1 MKAADLSR
9 ATALVDEGDRLR
21 RLARKLAAEPLRL
34 TVGMGGDATEIAL
47 SQSYRERMKADVSRS
62 VDHRLAEIGAELA
75 AMGIE
80 P

>member
-21 RLARKLAAEPLRL
+21 RLVQRLAAGPLRL

-47 SQSYRERMKADVSRS
+47 SDSYRERVKADVSLAI
-62 VDHRLAEIGAELA
+62 DKRLAEIGAELA

>member
-21 RLARKLAAEPLRL
+21 RLAQKLAAGPLRL
-34 TVGMGGDATEIAL
+34 TVGMGGDAAEIAL
-47 SQSYRERMKADVSRS
+47 SDSYRERMKTDVSRS
-62 VDHRLAEIGAELA
+62 LDHRLAEIGAELA